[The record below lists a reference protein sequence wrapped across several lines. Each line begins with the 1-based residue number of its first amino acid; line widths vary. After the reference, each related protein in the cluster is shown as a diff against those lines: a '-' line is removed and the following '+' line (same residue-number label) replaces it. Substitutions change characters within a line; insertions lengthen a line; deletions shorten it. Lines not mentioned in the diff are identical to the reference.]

1 MAATEAMTSGA
12 NPFRGG
18 STVTT
23 SGRRPSLSSLAAMSA
38 ASPQKNSAF
47 LVASLGVDSGYVPYT
62 SYSAKTSYVEKHPEI
77 IQAFTDGLQKGV
89 DYVNSHTAEEIAK
102 VIQPQFKENDLDTIT
117 RIVERYQSQDTW
129 KENLVF
135 EKESFELL
143 QDILESAG
151 ELEKRADYEK
161 LVTTIYAKEAMK
173 K

>member
-1 MAATEAMTSGA
+1 M
-12 NPFRGG
+12 
-18 STVTT
+18 
-23 SGRRPSLSSLAAMSA
+23 
-38 ASPQKNSAF
+38 
-47 LVASLGVDSGYVPYT
+47 
-62 SYSAKTSYVEKHPEI
+62 
-77 IQAFTDGLQKGV
+77 
-89 DYVNSHTAEEIAK
+89 NSHTAEEIAK

-161 LVTTIYAKEAMK
+161 TGDYDICERSNEKIVELKTDVSDKQVT
-173 K
+173 

>member
-1 MAATEAMTSGA
+1 M
-12 NPFRGG
+12 
-18 STVTT
+18 
-23 SGRRPSLSSLAAMSA
+23 
-38 ASPQKNSAF
+38 
-47 LVASLGVDSGYVPYT
+47 
-62 SYSAKTSYVEKHPEI
+62 
-77 IQAFTDGLQKGV
+77 
-89 DYVNSHTAEEIAK
+89 
-102 VIQPQFKENDLDTIT
+102 
-117 RIVERYQSQDTW
+117 IVERYQSQDTW